1 MRVIVLGA
9 GIGGLAAAAG
19 LQRAGADVTV
29 LERAATVRPVG
40 SGLSL
45 FGNGATALDAL
56 GLGDAVRT
64 LSGPAGGDLQ
74 AGQRRPDGR
83 WLARTPAAA
92 VARLTVV
99 HRADLHRV
107 LAGALRPG
115 TLRTGVPVAGVSAS
129 GRVVHRADGGTEE
142 ADVVVAAD
150 GIRSRV
156 RAGRPGD
163 PGLRYAGYSAW
174 RGVTASPV
182 DLGGAAGETWGR
194 GVRFGMAPLADGRV
208 YWFAV
213 ASVPEGVRAADE
225 HATVA
230 ALVAGWHDPVA
241 RLLAATPP
249 SAVTRSDVHDLAG
262 PVPTFRSGRCVLLGD
277 AAHAMTPDLG
287 QGANQALED
296 AATLTRLLAALAADP
311 APPAR
316 EVGAALDA
324 YDRLRRPRT
333 QRIARRARRLG
344 ALAQA
349 SGPVSSRLRD
359 GLLRLTPP
367 GVAAR
372 QLLDLQAWQPPAA
385 PGARLDRTGVTA

>member
-1 MRVIVLGA
+1 VRVIVVGA
-9 GIGGLAAAAG
+9 GIGGLATAAG

-29 LERAATVRPVG
+29 LERAAALRPVG

-45 FGNGATALDAL
+45 FGNGFTALDAL
-56 GLGDAVRT
+56 GLGDDVRA
-64 LSGPAGGDLQ
+64 LAAPGGPGLQ

-92 VARLTVV
+92 VERLGVV

-107 LAGALRPG
+107 LAGALRFG
-115 TLRTGVPVAGVSAS
+115 TLRTGVPVAGVDDS
-129 GRVVHRADGGTEE
+129 GTEVRLADGTAER

-163 PGLRYAGYSAW
+163 PGPRYAGYSAW
-174 RGVTASPV
+174 RGVTARPV
-182 DLGGAAGETWGR
+182 DLRGAAGETWGR
-194 GVRFGMAPLADGRV
+194 GLRFGMAPLADGRV
-208 YWFAV
+208 YWFGV
-213 ASVPEGVRAADE
+213 ATMPAGTVLPDE
-225 HATVA
+225 HAAVTA
-230 ALVAGWHDPVA
+230 RFAGWHDPIPE
-241 RLLAATPP
+241 LLAATQPA
-249 SAVTRSDVHDLAG
+249 AVTRSDVHDLAG
-262 PVPTFRSGRCVLLGD
+262 PVPTFRHGRCVLLGD

-296 AATLTRLLAALAADP
+296 AATLARLLAAVAADP

-316 EVGAALDA
+316 EVSAALDA

-333 QRIARRARRLG
+333 QRIARRARGLG
-344 ALAQA
+344 AVAQA
-349 SGPVSSRLRD
+349 RGPVTSRLRD

-367 GVAAR
+367 SAAAR
-372 QLLDLQAWQPPAA
+372 QLLDLQAWQPPAGALA
-385 PGARLDRTGVTA
+385 PRSAA